1 MMIEKSEL
9 TKERVYEKN
18 ITFYFTPPRKFL
30 HNSLNIA
37 KISLCFCLVG
47 CSSVSAEPAAE
58 ISQIDS
64 FRGYDWGTTFDDI
77 KGKEITSDMLE
88 YRDYR
93 IDEVGS
99 VDGLTDLCI
108 YNGSVDTYDTNVEY
122 LFLNDKLVSG
132 GYDMDIDDSNY
143 EDICDG
149 ISKKYGDPDIEKSS
163 TGWGDCSMWID
174 DSQNV
179 ILVSEML
186 GLLYF
191 QNDESIIDLFSE
203 SLEKFH
209 EIDIDRELQKAGD
222 GYVGY

>member
-77 KGKEITSDMLE
+77 KSKEITSDMLE

-108 YNGSVDTYDTNVEY
+108 YNG
-122 LFLNDKLVSG
+122 
-132 GYDMDIDDSNY
+132 
-143 EDICDG
+143 
-149 ISKKYGDPDIEKSS
+149 
-163 TGWGDCSMWID
+163 
-174 DSQNV
+174 
-179 ILVSEML
+179 
-186 GLLYF
+186 
-191 QNDESIIDLFSE
+191 
-203 SLEKFH
+203 
-209 EIDIDRELQKAGD
+209 
-222 GYVGY
+222 

>member
-1 MMIEKSEL
+1 MKKISHFIL
-9 TKERVYEKN
+9 L
-18 ITFYFTPPRKFL
+18 PLWKFL

-47 CSSVSAEPAAE
+47 CSSVSAEPATG

-64 FRGYDWGTTFDDI
+64 FRGYEWGTAFDDI
-77 KGKEITSDMLE
+77 KSQEITSGMLE

-99 VDGLTDLCI
+99 VDGLTDLCM

-122 LFLNDKLVSG
+122 LFQNDKLVSG
-132 GYDMDIDDSNY
+132 GYDMEIDDSNY
-143 EDICDG
+143 DDICNG
-149 ISKKYGDPDIEKSS
+149 ISEKYGDPDITKPS
-163 TGWGDCSMWID
+163 TGWGNCSMWID
-174 DSQNV
+174 DNQNV
-179 ILVSEML
+179 ILVSEAL

-191 QNDESIIDLFSE
+191 QNDESTIELFSE

-209 EIDIDRELQKAGD
+209 EIDIDKELQKVGD